1 MEEEIRALILKYGLR
16 QVREGID
23 KEYKDMYDYLK
34 TLYGQET
41 PQPQPQQ
48 EPTLEATSS
57 VPATPVATEKKTI
70 RKAKK
75 VAELE
80 QQTLENTIEHIQDQ
94 VQEEEEQNQE
104 IIDEE
109 TEGEQQYYNPT
120 DKEVTVVTKVK
131 GATASAQPYKEKTP
145 EEIREAKQQH
155 RDAVQK
161 KRDEFLAKGIQPES
175 LLTKENLEKWLKSG
189 KSYQQIAREFT
200 GVHETQVS
208 AIAKAFGLQ
217 STVSKLSGGFVR
229 RTLAP
234 N

>member
-16 QVREGID
+16 PVREGIE
-23 KEYKDMYDYLK
+23 KEYRSMYDYLK
-34 TLYGQET
+34 TLYGME
-41 PQPQPQQ
+41 QPQQQSQQ
-48 EPTLEATSS
+48 EPTPESTS
-57 VPATPVATEKKTI
+57 PIPIAEKKTI

-75 VAELE
+75 VVELE
-80 QQTLENTIEHIQDQ
+80 QQQTLENTIEQIQDH
-94 VQEEEEQNQE
+94 VQEEEQSQE

-109 TEGEQQYYNPT
+109 IEEEQQYDPT
-120 DKEVTVVTKVK
+120 DKEVTVMRKVK
-131 GATASAQPYKEKTP
+131 SSVATIAAPAQPYKEKTP
-145 EEIREAKQQH
+145 EEVREAKQQH

-161 KRDEFLAKGIQPES
+161 KRDEIVAKGIQPES
-175 LLTKENLEKWLKSG
+175 LLTKENLEKWLKAG

-217 STVSKLSGGFVR
+217 SSVSKLSGGFVR

-234 N
+234 S